1 MHWKI
6 NWDERAAVELKKLGR
21 QAQKDII
28 KYLNTRVVSSET
40 PQSFGKPLSGNF
52 MGLWRYRVGDYRL
65 ICLLNKNVFTVLVL
79 RVGHRKNVYH

>member
-6 NWDERAAVELKKLGR
+6 NWDERAVVELKKLDR

-28 KYLNTRVVSSET
+28 KYLNTRVASSET
-40 PQSFGKPLSGNF
+40 PQIFGKPLSGNF
-52 MGLWRYRVGDYRL
+52 TGLWRYRVGDYRL
-65 ICLLNKNVFTVLVL
+65 ICLLNKDVFTVLVL